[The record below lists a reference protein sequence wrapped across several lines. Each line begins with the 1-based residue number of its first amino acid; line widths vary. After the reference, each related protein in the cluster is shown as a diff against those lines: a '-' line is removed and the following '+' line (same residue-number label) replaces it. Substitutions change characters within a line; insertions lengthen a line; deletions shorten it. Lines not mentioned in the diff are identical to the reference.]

1 MDIEKIRE
9 FLVITECKD
18 LMEAGDYLYISPSTL
33 SRHIKVLETEIGEPL
48 FTRTPRSL
56 ILNENGALF
65 LPYAT
70 QIVKAYD
77 DYLTAAEKRNKNR
90 KFRLYLGITPTI
102 AQFDIEP
109 ILSEFQKSDGP
120 IRLNIKTESQENLL
134 EALRNH
140 QFDFVFMRS
149 HGRPNT
155 QFPCICCRRDSIVA
169 VMRKDHP
176 LAGRKKLG
184 LKELQNENL
193 LLLRENKYT
202 APSFVEICKQ
212 TGFEPKIAMTGY
224 LEENL
229 IDFARKGVGIAL
241 LNGQHVRSMPQD
253 ALTVVELVPRITSEL
268 YVLFRVEATTKKTE
282 KIFLEH
288 LKSLESD

>member
-18 LMEAGDYLYISPSTL
+18 LLEAGDCLYISPSTL
-33 SRHIKVLETEIGEPL
+33 SRHIKVLETELGEPL

-65 LPYAT
+65 LPYAK
-70 QIVKAYD
+70 QIVKAYE
-77 DYLTAAEKRNKNR
+77 DYLTAAEKRNKNH

-134 EALRNH
+134 EALRSH
-140 QFDFVFMRS
+140 KFDFIFLRS
-149 HGRPNT
+149 HGRPDT
-155 QFPCICCRRDSIVA
+155 QYPCICCRRDSMVA
-169 VMRKDHP
+169 VMPEDHT
-176 LAGRKKLG
+176 LAGCGELN
-184 LKELQNENL
+184 LKELRDETL

-202 APSFVEICKQ
+202 VPSFAETCKRA
-212 TGFEPKIAMTGY
+212 GFEPRIALTSY

-229 IDFARKGVGIAL
+229 IDFVRRGMGIAL
-241 LNGQHVRSMPQD
+241 LNGQHVRSMQQD
-253 ALTVVELVPRITSEL
+253 GLAVAELVPRITSEI
-268 YVLFRVEATTKKTE
+268 YVLFSAETATKKTE

-288 LKSLESD
+288 LKSLEND

>member
-56 ILNENGALF
+56 ILNENGTIF
-65 LPYAT
+65 LPYAA

-77 DYLTAAEKRNKNR
+77 DYLTAAEKRNKNH

-140 QFDFVFMRS
+140 KFDFIFLRS
-149 HGRPNT
+149 HGRPDA
-155 QFPCICCRRDSIVA
+155 QFPCICCRRDNIVA
-169 VMRKDHP
+169 VLPEKHP
-176 LAGRKKLG
+176 LAGRKELN

-202 APSFVEICKQ
+202 VPSFAEACKRM
-212 TGFEPKIAMTGY
+212 GFEPKIALTSY

-229 IDFARKGVGIAL
+229 IDFVRRGIGVAL
-241 LNGQHVRSMPQD
+241 LNGQHVRSMQRD
-253 ALTVVELVPRITSEL
+253 ALSIVELTPRITSEI
-268 YVLFRVEATTKKTE
+268 YVLFRTEAATKKTE

-288 LKSLESD
+288 LKSLENN